1 MSPAVRGGFEE
12 LFGAGFAEVRVHED
26 ALPQAASGAGRIAC
40 AHGSDLAFAPGAY
53 VPGSGWGREIIG
65 HELAHVLQQR
75 YGRVR
80 PGGFDPALEAEAIE
94 AGRRV
99 AGGRPVRI
107 PGGPR
112 RGRGHGR
119 AVAQFYAVH
128 PAAPGAPF
136 VVAGGGAHH
145 APVQAHDSFIGQV
158 KAGGGS
164 SFMTGAPPTVRLAA
178 TNPAAVTLRVSGNNE
193 IAIEDCDLG
202 LRQPKC
208 FYATQAVIDASNNR
222 LTLVGSAF
230 RLVRDPVG
238 PNQQRITVG
247 GNTLYRVLPQD
258 VASGVTGTA
267 MQCVQPCNQM
277 IAQVIGEP
285 APVPRFETDPHVPP
299 AHLIEYNVARALVP
313 PPLPAA
319 IDGSSALA
327 AANTARPIAV
337 AYGAAA
343 HAPTPAFTGLLQQY
357 GINQFAAPGVGEGY
371 LTAALTDVVPGA
383 ALTQGTYPTHTD
395 HYRPV
400 GGLDPV
406 LLSSRSWGDHW
417 AGVVAADG
425 TDVVTLENYAR
436 NGEDG
441 VAGADARYYFQMYQ
455 TDPAA
460 AGTTWHTAWTST
472 PMVAIPAPVPVVAG
486 PHLAPTH
493 QPATPGVRSFANPIT
508 LRMARAETRWDT
520 IANALYGGV
529 AVNTIKNDHNLIPL
543 AADADAEIRQVLKGL
558 RYANVRLAAQEK
570 GDPARIHSWALA
582 LNNAVAL
589 HRFEE
594 NTQALLRTHG
604 RIIALLAL

>member
-1 MSPAVRGGFEE
+1 MARLYARLRTGWCSAY
-12 LFGAGFAEVRVHED
+12 
-26 ALPQAASGAGRIAC
+26 AGRIAC

-53 VPGSGWGREIIG
+53 VPDSGWGREIIG

-80 PGGFDPALEAEAIE
+80 PGGFDPVLEAEAME

-99 AGGRPVRI
+99 AGSQPVRI

-267 MQCVQPCNQM
+267 MQCVQPCKHNIHKLHLQIM
-277 IAQVIGEP
+277 ALPVGAQLWETPQELGAWSTVSNRCTRPISAAAVAADWRPLPPSRLTVIR
-285 APVPRFETDPHVPP
+285 PVPPSFQGESSQVRAIPWCRAASGFLVAGAAVPYVDRRQQSNRVKEFRSMRM
-299 AHLIEYNVARALVP
+299 HRSVT
-313 PPLPAA
+313 
-319 IDGSSALA
+319 ALA
-327 AANTARPIAV
+327 VAMAGTTAIALAPGT
-337 AYGAAA
+337 AYASTGGGCGTNGPLKACISASGSNVEPDFYIT
-343 HAPTPAFTGLLQQY
+343 APTPGCTYLHAQVDDDTTGVEI
-357 GINQFAAPGVGEGY
+357 GEWNETAPCGPIGHFGPWPFAGKNGDHYSISVAESGGDGY
-371 LTAALTDVVPGA
+371 LVWSPDLVF
-383 ALTQGTYPTHTD
+383 
-395 HYRPV
+395 
-400 GGLDPV
+400 
-406 LLSSRSWGDHW
+406 S
-417 AGVVAADG
+417 
-425 TDVVTLENYAR
+425 N
-436 NGEDG
+436 
-441 VAGADARYYFQMYQ
+441 
-455 TDPAA
+455 
-460 AGTTWHTAWTST
+460 
-472 PMVAIPAPVPVVAG
+472 
-486 PHLAPTH
+486 
-493 QPATPGVRSFANPIT
+493 
-508 LRMARAETRWDT
+508 
-520 IANALYGGV
+520 
-529 AVNTIKNDHNLIPL
+529 
-543 AADADAEIRQVLKGL
+543 
-558 RYANVRLAAQEK
+558 
-570 GDPARIHSWALA
+570 
-582 LNNAVAL
+582 
-589 HRFEE
+589 
-594 NTQALLRTHG
+594 
-604 RIIALLAL
+604 